1 MESAAAKLRQELGI
15 IIALATRV
23 ENENF
28 ISQLRIKLGDANF
41 ERAWADGQTMSLDQ
55 ALTLSMRDAGV

>member
-1 MESAAAKLRQELGI
+1 
-15 IIALATRV
+15 V

-55 ALTLSMRDAGV
+55 ALTLSMRDAGA